1 MKINSILRLWERKQ
15 KKREH
20 VLTRYMSLVF
30 NIRSQT
36 KIPSK
41 DSYKLIPIL
50 HTDAKFFNTS
60 KLNQMATKRT
70 VYSNQM

>member
-15 KKREH
+15 KREH
-20 VLTRYMSLVF
+20 VLTCYMSLVF

-50 HTDAKFFNTS
+50 HTDAKFFNTG
-60 KLNQMATKRT
+60 KLNQMATKKT
-70 VYSNQM
+70 VYSD